1 MQKIV
6 RTAAPPGIDFTKD
19 WADFSSKEKTEIKLA
34 LTEMTGGYC
43 SYTNKKLGE
52 LGYGQIDFFIPKAK
66 GEGCEWGNLFIA
78 NTFTH
83 MVKRDSYNEL
93 LLRPD
98 AIDYKFDRYFDLDFD
113 KHLIIPN
120 SNASK
125 EYQQR
130 ALITIDIL
138 GLNHPEIIKG
148 RASELQ
154 KFLNIVDALLHRR
167 DVLTNSYNTIEEF
180 LANHP
185 ELDIDE
191 YSYRFYLGRA
201 LKKFRVEKN
210 EYVNEVNISK
220 YFCVENFHINNLQN
234 KKEVYFLGENGDG
247 KTIVL
252 QAIVLALKGLSDK
265 FIYKYINTSVNNFD
279 IEINDKEREKYKYNN
294 YVSNVH
300 PDVYAYGVGRLR
312 NHKDH
317 DDEGY
322 LTLFDYDAYL
332 TNPVEWFKEVD
343 RLENKGISKL
353 KLSTV
358 KKIFEELL
366 ENKVNIEETPEG
378 DYIFKEKNT
387 ILEFRQLSDGYR
399 SVLIWLSDL
408 LSRLAKNQP
417 EVERLAD
424 YKAVVLVDEIGSFLH
439 PRWEYTIV
447 GKLRKLFPKIQWFF
461 TTHSPIITLGA
472 SEDAV
477 FYKIYKE
484 DGITKVSEPFHAE
497 FYANRLLSNF
507 VTSPLF
513 NLETARPAAFD
524 EHKHEDL
531 ETGNYLYSQI
541 HKQVKERIKNKPLQE
556 EEIRNVIDEILNKL
570 EKAGQI

>member
-1 MQKIV
+1 MEKIV
-6 RTAAPPGIDFTKD
+6 RAPAPPGIDFSKN
-19 WADFSSKEKTEIKLA
+19 WADFSREEKNQIRDA
-34 LTEMTGGYC
+34 LLEMTGGRC
-43 SYTNKKLGE
+43 AYTGKKIDKE
-52 LGYGQIDFFIPKAK
+52 LAVIDHFRPLKINQSSGWNDLYVINPITEHLKSDK
-66 GEGCEWGNLFIA
+66 YDEKLI
-78 NTFTH
+78 
-83 MVKRDSYNEL
+83 
-93 LLRPD
+93 RPD
-98 AIDYKFDRYFDLDFD
+98 ETDYEFDRYFDFD
-113 KHLIIPN
+113 KNYIIPN
-120 SNASK
+120 PNANSDDK
-125 EYQQR
+125 ER
-130 ALITIDIL
+130 AIITIDTF
-138 GLNHPEIIKG
+138 GLNHENTLSD
-148 RASELQ
+148 RSRELS
-154 KFLNIVDALLHRR
+154 KFLGGIRQQIAKMPENEKDKSNRKIRVDFS
-167 DVLTNSYNTIEEF
+167 NFSY
-180 LANHP
+180 L
-185 ELDIDE
+185 
-191 YSYRFYLGRA
+191 SY
-201 LKKFRVEKN
+201 LKKVYKKLSEQFRNSN
-210 EYVNEVNISK
+210 EYVNNINIEK
-220 YFCVENFHINNLQN
+220 YFCVEDFKVKNLQN
-234 KKEVYFLGENGDG
+234 RREIYFLGENGDG

-252 QAIVLALKGLSDK
+252 QAIILALKGLSDK
-265 FIYKYINTSVNNFD
+265 FIYKYANIDYNNFA
-279 IEINDKEREKYKYNN
+279 IEIGGEKQRIYKYNFID
-294 YVSNVH
+294 NVDSDANSIH
-300 PDVYAYGVGRLR
+300 TDVYAYGVGRLR

-524 EHKHEDL
+524 EDRHEDL

-541 HKQVKERIKNKPLQE
+541 HKQVKERMKNKPLQE

>member
-6 RTAAPPGIDFTKD
+6 RTAAPPGIDFNKD
-19 WADFSSKEKTEIKLA
+19 WADFSQKEKREIKLA

-52 LGYGQIDFFIPKAK
+52 LGFGKIDFFFPKTK
-66 GEGCEWGNLFIA
+66 GGNSEWGNLFIA
-78 NTFTH
+78 NTFADI
-83 MVKRDSYNEL
+83 VKRDKYSEL

-98 AIDYKFDRYFDLDFD
+98 AIDYKFDKYFDFDFD
-113 KHLIIPN
+113 KHLILPN
-120 SNASK
+120 SNVSK
-125 EYQQR
+125 EDQQR
-130 ALITIDIL
+130 ALITIEIL
-138 GLNHPEIIKG
+138 GLNHPEFVKD

-154 KFLNIVDALLHRR
+154 KFLNVVNALLHKR
-167 DVLTNSYNTIEEF
+167 DVITNSYGNIEEF

-201 LKKFRVEKN
+201 LKKYRVEKN
-210 EYVNEVNISK
+210 EYVDKVNISK
-220 YFCVENFHINNLQN
+220 YFCVEDFLIKNLQN

-279 IEINDKEREKYKYNN
+279 IEINDNDKYKYNN

-312 NHKDH
+312 NHKEH
-317 DDEGY
+317 EGEGY
-322 LTLFDYDAYL
+322 LTLFDYDTYL

-343 RLENKGISKL
+343 RLENKNIGKL

-358 KKIFEELL
+358 KELFKELL
-366 ENKVNIEETPEG
+366 DNKVSIEETPKG

-387 ILEFRQLSDGYR
+387 ILEFHQLSDGYR

-408 LSRLAKNQP
+408 LSRLSKSQQ
-417 EVERLAD
+417 EVEHLKD

-439 PRWEYTIV
+439 PRWEYSIV

-477 FYKIYKE
+477 FYKLYKE

-524 EHKHEDL
+524 ERKHEDL

-570 EKAGQI
+570 EKEGQI